1 MSIDP
6 LNPEPT
12 AFSQPVSAFAG
23 PIAELV
29 GHRLLSPPSRPGL
42 LATLSRYEVLRV
54 LGSGGMGIVLMAR
67 DVEAGRDVAIK
78 LVRPELVSNLQT
90 VHRFVKEAGH
100 LQKLRHKN
108 VVPVLEVSD
117 RPQGPYFVMPY
128 FEGGSLAQRVRP
140 GEPLE
145 AGAVLEIARQV
156 AEGLQFA
163 HRRGIIHRDLKPA
176 NILLGPGQSACLA
189 DFGLARSLFNDSIID
204 VEREQIEGT
213 APYMSPGIAA
223 GNAEDT
229 RCDIYAFGALLYEML
244 TGDPPYTGRSTAD
257 IRKQILAGPPAP
269 IKARAPGADPGLTI
283 VAEGAM
289 ARELRDRYAD
299 MSDVLADL
307 ERIQQGKKPLG
318 PHGLVRR
325 VRRTPATV
333 FIPVG
338 LALCALLLWSIWPSH
353 TSQVM
358 ESPPSAKTNAV
369 PAPPAQSNAVQIV
382 PGPVSVPVTVP
393 SEPIPSNITVSI
405 PPPNEPAALIAGQL
419 GVAGNL
425 DGAGTAAQFR
435 SPGGIAVDQ
444 HGNLLVADT
453 GNHTI
458 RKITP
463 DGMVTTVAGR
473 AGKPAEMDGLG
484 AEARFLAPLG
494 IAVDSS
500 DNVYVAEFATDTI
513 RKITPPGAVTTL
525 AGMANIPGS
534 ENGSGAAGRFRNPW
548 AVAVDSKGDLFI
560 SDKSNFT
567 VRKITPWGTV
577 STYAGYPGLDGN
589 ADGFATAA
597 RFNDPHGLAVDS
609 AGNVYVAD
617 SANNAVRKIAPSG
630 ETTTFYAELSN
641 PQSIAVDG
649 LGAVYVTD
657 TEGLHKISPRGQM
670 INLPPV
676 SLTAGPGGPFATPS
690 AIAVDAKGNLYIADS
705 ANNVICRQPAQK
717 Q

>member
-1 MSIDP
+1 MSNDP
-6 LNPEPT
+6 LNPEPG

-54 LGSGGMGIVLMAR
+54 LGSGGMGVVLMAR
-67 DVEAGRDVAIK
+67 DTEAGRDVAIK

-145 AGAVLEIARQV
+145 TSTILEIARQV

-176 NILLGPGQSACLA
+176 NILLGAGQSACLA

-244 TGDPPYTGRSTAD
+244 TGDPPYTGRSTAE
-257 IRKQILAGPPAP
+257 IRKQILDGPPAP
-269 IKARAPGADPGLTI
+269 IKTRNAGADAGLAT

-299 MSDVLADL
+299 MGDVLADL
-307 ERIQQGKKPLG
+307 ERIQQGKRPLG

-325 VRRTPATV
+325 VRRTPAAV
-333 FIPVG
+333 LIPLGV
-338 LALCALLLWSIWPSH
+338 ALCALLLWRIWPAP
-353 TSQVM
+353 TSRIKEQQ
-358 ESPPSAKTNAV
+358 PPAKTNT
-369 PAPPAQSNAVQIV
+369 APSPLANISL
-382 PGPVSVPVTVP
+382 PV
-393 SEPIPSNITVSI
+393 
-405 PPPNEPAALIAGQL
+405 PPPNEPSALIAGQV
-419 GVAGNL
+419 GVAGSQ
-425 DGAGTAAQFR
+425 DGAGAAAQFR

-444 HGNLLVADT
+444 QGNLFIADT
-453 GNHTI
+453 GNNTI
-458 RKITP
+458 RRIGP
-463 DGMVTTVAGR
+463 DGLVTTLAGR
-473 AGKPAEMDGLG
+473 AGKPAETDGLG
-484 AEARFLAPLG
+484 ADARFLAPLG
-494 IAVDSS
+494 VAVDGS

-513 RKITPPGAVTTL
+513 RKITPDGAVTTL
-525 AGMANIPGS
+525 AGMANVPGS
-534 ENGSGAAGRFRNPW
+534 ENGSGTAGRFRNPW

-567 VRKITPWGTV
+567 VRKITPWGTA
-577 STYAGYPGLDGN
+577 STYAGYPGLFGD

-597 RFNDPHGLAVDS
+597 RFGDPHGLAVDS

-617 SANNAVRKIAPSG
+617 SSNNAIRKIAPTG
-630 ETTTFYAELSN
+630 ETTTFYADLSN
-641 PQSIAVDG
+641 PESIAVDG
-649 LGAVYVTD
+649 LGSVYVTD
-657 TEGLHKISPRGQM
+657 TAGLHKISPRGQM
-670 INLPPV
+670 TNLPPV
-676 SLTAGPGGPFATPS
+676 SLTAGPGGPFAVPS
-690 AIAVDAKGNLYIADS
+690 AIAADAKGNLYIADS
-705 ANNVICRQPAQK
+705 VNNVICRQPAQSR
-717 Q
+717 